1 MGKEYQP
8 LDVNLHPMGV
18 LQPGGNI
25 VMNENEVYEI
35 TEPGIYRIFTESG
48 ENGIAEIEIDADG
61 LISNVYSTV
70 GTIEYFYLTA
80 NTIFYSITGTFRVV
94 KMQ

>member
-80 NTIFYSITGTFRVV
+80 NTIFYSITGTIRVV
-94 KMQ
+94 KMK